1 MNRIKQLF
9 RVNQAPLSTDIAL
22 LLIRLFFGGMMLTH
36 GIPKLEML
44 FSSATVQFIPLFGF
58 SAGFSLALAAAAE
71 AGGAILLIA
80 GLGTRLAAIPMAATM
95 LIAAFV
101 VHANDPL
108 ATKELAILYL
118 VAFTALIFA
127 GSGRFSIDRFI
138 SQRK

>member
-9 RVNQAPLSTDIAL
+9 CVNQAPLSTDIAL
-22 LLIRLFFGGMMLTH
+22 LIIRLAFGGMMLTH
-36 GIPKLEML
+36 GIPKLGML
-44 FSSATVQFIPLFGF
+44 LSGEPVQFLPLFGL
-58 SAGFSLALAAAAE
+58 SAGLSLTLAAAAE

-80 GLGTRLAAIPMAATM
+80 GFGTRLAAIPMAFTM

-118 VAFTALIFA
+118 VAFTSLIFA

-138 SQRK
+138 NQRK